1 MWQGTAMLG
10 KWQIC
15 TTTLMQLYKVSSDN
29 VVIYMMIR
37 DTRKYKMHI
46 KIGSMLYTL
55 NAN

>member
-15 TTTLMQLYKVSSDN
+15 TSTIKHLYKFSSDN